1 VVIRSIALTNFRNFE
16 SRELVFCNRNIF
28 FEGPNGSGKS
38 NLLESIGFASLLRSF
53 RGAPPREMIRIGARE
68 FQIRMALQGRIAP
81 EILEISENVSGNRKL
96 AINGSPVRRSSDFI
110 REFHTVVFAPED
122 REIVS
127 GPSGNRRRF
136 FDILISEIEPEYLL
150 RLSRYI
156 RALLQRNRALK
167 FAPHTAGAFE
177 DELAENAPFIA
188 AKRRFYA
195 QKIAEKVALL
205 LGDRGGFE
213 VIYRTDAG
221 EDFRMHK
228 ALIRAKK
235 ESELRRQCTAC
246 GVQLDDFEFIFNGK
260 LLRTYGSTGQVRL
273 IALLLKLAQFQ
284 VVQSNSDAPLAVLA
298 DDVTGE
304 LDENNLSLFLDT
316 IAEAGQSFFTFAEP
330 PRFSLPDSATIPV
343 GNNG

>member
-1 VVIRSIALTNFRNFE
+1 MVIRSISLTNFRNFE

-68 FQIRMALQGRIAP
+68 FQLKSVLDGRIAP
-81 EILEISENVSGNRKL
+81 ETLEISETVSGRRKL
-96 AINGSPVRRSSDFI
+96 FINGQPVRRSSDFI

-122 REIVS
+122 REIAS
-127 GPSGNRRRF
+127 GPSGCRRKF
-136 FDILISEIEPEYLL
+136 FDILISGIEPEYLI

-188 AKRRFYA
+188 GRRRFYA
-195 QKIAEKVALL
+195 GIIAEKVNTLL
-205 LGDRGGFE
+205 KERGSFE
-213 VIYRTDAG
+213 VIYRSDAG
-221 EDFRMHK
+221 EDFQSHK
-228 ALIRAKK
+228 ALIHSKK

-246 GVQLDDFEFIFNGK
+246 GVQLDEFEFIFNGR
-260 LLRTYGSTGQVRL
+260 LLRTYGSTGQIRL
-273 IALLLKLAQFQ
+273 ISLLLKLAQFQ
-284 VVQSNSDAPLAVLA
+284 VVQSRSDAPLAVLA

-304 LDENNLSLFLDT
+304 LDELNLSLFLNT
-316 IAEAGQSFFTFAEP
+316 IAGAQQAFFTFADP
-330 PRFSLPDSATIPV
+330 PRFSLPDSVTIPI
-343 GNNG
+343 GQ